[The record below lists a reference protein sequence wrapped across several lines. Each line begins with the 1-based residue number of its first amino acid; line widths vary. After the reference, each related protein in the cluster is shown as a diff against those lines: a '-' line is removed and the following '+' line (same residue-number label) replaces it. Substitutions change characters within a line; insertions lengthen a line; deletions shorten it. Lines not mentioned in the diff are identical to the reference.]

1 MGSYRK
7 LRMSEWLRANPP
19 GLPVTPGSSQIAEA
33 RGRLMF
39 ISGQVAVTADNEH
52 VGAGDFGV
60 QLEQV
65 FRNLDTAVRA
75 AGGRFEDI
83 TKLNYFCL
91 DSVDRALL
99 PEVRRVRDSYVN
111 LECPPASTF
120 VFVSGLAR
128 QGWLIEIEAVASLPD
143 EGQ

>member
-1 MGSYRK
+1 
-7 LRMSEWLRANPP
+7 MSKWLRANPP

-33 RGRLMF
+33 RGRLVF
-39 ISGQVAVTADNEH
+39 ISGQVAVTADDEQ
-52 VGAGDFGV
+52 VGAGDFSV

-65 FRNLDTAVRA
+65 FRNLDAAVRA

-99 PEVRRVRDSYVN
+99 PEVRRVRDSYIDVDR
-111 LECPPASTF
+111 PPASTF
-120 VFVSGLAR
+120 VFVWGLAR
-128 QGWLIEIEAVASLPD
+128 KGWLIEIEAVASLAE

>member
-1 MGSYRK
+1 
-7 LRMSEWLRANPP
+7 MSEWLRANPP

-65 FRNLDTAVRA
+65 FCNLDTAVRA

-128 QGWLIEIEAVASLPD
+128 KGWLIEIEAVASLPD

>member
-1 MGSYRK
+1 
-7 LRMSEWLRANPP
+7 MSELLRANPP
-19 GLPVTPGSSQIAEA
+19 GLPVTPGSSQIAKA
-33 RGRLMF
+33 HGRLVF
-39 ISGQVAVTADNEH
+39 ISGQVAVTADDEH
-52 VGAGDFGV
+52 VGAGDFSV

-99 PEVRRVRDSYVN
+99 PEVRRIRDSYIDV
-111 LECPPASTF
+111 ERPPASTF

-128 QGWLIEIEAVASLPD
+128 RGWLIEVEAVASLA

>member
-1 MGSYRK
+1 
-7 LRMSEWLRANPP
+7 MSEWLRANPP
-19 GLPVTPGSSQIAEA
+19 GLPVTPGSSQIVQAH
-33 RGRLMF
+33 GRLAF
-39 ISGQVAVTADNEH
+39 ISGQVAVTADDGH
-52 VGAGDFGV
+52 VGTGDFSV

-83 TKLNYFCL
+83 VKLNYFCL

-99 PEVRRVRDSYVN
+99 PEVRRVRDRYIDV
-111 LECPPASTF
+111 ERPPASTF

-128 QGWLIEIEAVASLPD
+128 KGWLVEVEAVASLAKD
-143 EGQ
+143 VQ

>member
-1 MGSYRK
+1 
-7 LRMSEWLRANPP
+7 MSEWLRANPP

-39 ISGQVAVTADNEH
+39 ISGQVAVTADN
-52 VGAGDFGV
+52 GDFGV

-65 FRNLDTAVRA
+65 SRNLDTAVRA

-128 QGWLIEIEAVASLPD
+128 KGWLIEIEAVASLPD